1 MLLLVYCWL
10 KALRMFNNNCSV
22 FIPRK
27 TVILWPAPLLIVFGS
42 PHLQGRKAPPCSWI
56 KCDVRFAPIISCLL
70 FPSRLMDPLRLRPS
84 SVRAAWFVRRHHRW
98 AKLLGSGLDFSIGD
112 KIFPDVIR
120 YLFFFSYQSLSEQ
133 WKTEVMIFRLIDYLC
148 CCFAVDT
155 NVWCIFEGP
164 RVIRLYYKCSET
176 VVISLAIHYR
186 KEKRN
191 IFCFFYTSVV

>member
-120 YLFFFSYQSLSEQ
+120 YLFFFPISRYRNSGKPRS
-133 WKTEVMIFRLIDYLC
+133 WFFAWLIICAAASPWIQMCDAFLK
-148 CCFAVDT
+148 DP
-155 NVWCIFEGP
+155 E
-164 RVIRLYYKCSET
+164 
-176 VVISLAIHYR
+176 
-186 KEKRN
+186 
-191 IFCFFYTSVV
+191 